1 MSKDELATAIPIKPP
16 TGNKKIK
23 PKAYNTAGDHLILLP
38 WRVTSQLYT
47 STPVG
52 EP

>member
-1 MSKDELATAIPIKPP
+1 MSKDEVATAIPVKPS

-23 PKAYNTAGDHLILLP
+23 PKAYNIASDHLILLP
-38 WRVTSQLYT
+38 WRVTHQLHT
-47 STPVG
+47 SVG